1 MKPLLCYLEDWES
14 ELPDYVRGPI
24 PAWDT
29 PQMLWTAELRL
40 NDGFDEHD
48 ARAAFGALINRYF
61 IEAGRPGPG
70 FVPVSRPF
78 PLLMRSYVRDWGY
91 GGRGGRGGLNVQYF
105 TWLPQSD
112 GTCRTGALPQMLEPG
127 TPIEPKRAANP
138 FEEHP
143 K

>member
-14 ELPDYVRGPI
+14 ELPDDVRGPI

-48 ARAAFGALINRYF
+48 ALIAFDRLILRYRR
-61 IEAGRPGPG
+61 EVGRPSPG
-70 FVPVSRPF
+70 FVPVAPPF
-78 PLLMRSYVRDWGY
+78 PFLMRSHVRDWRHS
-91 GGRGGRGGLNVQYF
+91 GGRWRRGLNVNYF

-112 GTCRTGALPQMLEPG
+112 GTLRTETLPQMLEPG

-138 FEEHP
+138 FEEYP